1 MKIMHVFG
9 HTWGGAF
16 VVTQLAHL
24 QQQGHDVVAICP
36 GPGPFADACARYGIR
51 TVFSAFQG
59 SRLHDTARI
68 FVAMVRLVGTIRKF
82 KPDVLHYHLIK
93 ATLVGRIVGLI
104 ARVPRRFSQMG
115 GPLTLETARFRW
127 LDLATA
133 VLDTGVICPSLA
145 VKSIYDRYAVTRRKT
160 SLLYYGFQQRD
171 FVAAAHGS
179 ARSDVRRELGL
190 TAEQPVIGMIA
201 YMYGSGLPQF
211 RDVSMKGH
219 ETLIEAAADVVDR
232 FPEVRFLVVGE
243 DPDGSK
249 INYERLKALVEVR
262 DLQRSF
268 IFTGLR
274 SDIPRLIAAM
284 DVVAVPSLSE
294 NCGGAVEPMAGGV
307 PVVAS
312 ATGGLPELVRPGKT
326 GALFKPT
333 DQRELAL
340 RLTAILELP
349 VAERRRLGHNGQQL
363 VSSLFDPENCVEAQ
377 LAIYERG
384 SLGQLAQ
391 YHHRLAEVEGDGPA

>member
-1 MKIMHVFG
+1 MRIMHVFG
-9 HTWGGAF
+9 HTWGGSF

-24 QQQGHDVVAICP
+24 QQHGHDVVAICP
-36 GPGPFADACARYGIR
+36 GPGPFADACARHGIR

-59 SRLHDTARI
+59 SRLRDVARI
-68 FVAMVRLVGTIRKF
+68 VGAMARLVRTIREF

-93 ATLVGRIVGLI
+93 ATLVGRIAGLV

-171 FVAAAHGS
+171 FIAAAQGA
-179 ARSDVRRELGL
+179 ARAEVRRELGL
-190 TAEQPVIGMIA
+190 TDEQPIVGMIA

-211 RDVSMKGH
+211 GDVSIKGH
-219 ETLIEAAADVVDR
+219 ETLIGAATAVVER
-232 FPEVRFLVVGE
+232 FPDVRFLVVGE
-243 DPDGSK
+243 DPDGSR
-249 INYERLKALVEVR
+249 INFARLRALVEAR
-262 DLQRSF
+262 GLKESF
-268 IFTGLR
+268 VFTGFR
-274 SDIPRLIAAM
+274 SDIPRLIAATN
-284 DVVAVPSLSE
+284 VVAVPSLSE
-294 NCGGAVEPMAGGV
+294 NCGGAIEPMAGGI

-312 ATGGLPELVRPGKT
+312 ATGGLPELVHPGIT
-326 GALFKPT
+326 GALFKPG
-333 DQRELAL
+333 DQDELAQ
-340 RLTAILELP
+340 RLNAILAISA
-349 VAERRRLGHNGQQL
+349 AERRKLGENGQL
-363 VSSLFDPENCVEAQ
+363 LASALFDPERCVEAQ

-384 SLGQLAQ
+384 SPGQLAQ
-391 YHHRLAEVEGDGPA
+391 YRGCLSQVETHAAA